1 MPMGSSSNKRKTA
14 AGAAAGDC
22 VGDCVVVAC
31 CCPFTILHFLALVC
45 IKLPTKLANKA
56 VSKHQLFKQ
65 RKRKPAA
72 MPEVR
77 LDAEDADDDD
87 DGDAHDTDND
97 VQRIANFFSSSS
109 LWEGRRLVEELDGR
123 DIELHDTATLHT
135 ENHEQVTQFQHF
147 HSVTSDSGFHTLSM
161 LKDY

>member
-22 VGDCVVVAC
+22 VGNCVVVAC

-72 MPEVR
+72 MPEVL
-77 LDAEDADDDD
+77 LDAEDADDD

-97 VQRIANFFSSSS
+97 DQSIANYFSSSS
-109 LWEGRRLVEELDGR
+109 VWEGRRLVEEVDGR
-123 DIELHDTATLHT
+123 DIGLHDTATLHT

-147 HSVTSDSGFHTLSM
+147 HSVTSESGFHTLSM

>member
-1 MPMGSSSNKRKTA
+1 MGSGGKINARMPMGSSSNKRKTA

-56 VSKHQLFKQ
+56 VSKHRLFKQ
-65 RKRKPAA
+65 RKGKP
-72 MPEVR
+72 
-77 LDAEDADDDD
+77 AEDADDD

-97 VQRIANFFSSSS
+97 VQRITNNFSSSS
-109 LWEGRRLVEELDGR
+109 VWEGRRLVEELDGW

-135 ENHEQVTQFQHF
+135 ENHEHVTQFQHF
-147 HSVTSDSGFHTLSM
+147 HSVTSDSGFHSPSM